1 MLNSKHIQIIS
12 NKTLILVN
20 STLAKWMFI
29 TISYLKQ
36 QHITPAPIYSNSK
49 EFSAPTTGLWP
60 FEVSRSSRCDLPR
73 SFYSPFDSSGS

>member
-1 MLNSKHIQIIS
+1 MLNSKHIQVIS

-36 QHITPAPIYSNSK
+36 PAYYTCTNLQQFK
-49 EFSAPTTGLWP
+49 GVFSSHHRPLAI
-60 FEVSRSSRCDLPR
+60 
-73 SFYSPFDSSGS
+73 